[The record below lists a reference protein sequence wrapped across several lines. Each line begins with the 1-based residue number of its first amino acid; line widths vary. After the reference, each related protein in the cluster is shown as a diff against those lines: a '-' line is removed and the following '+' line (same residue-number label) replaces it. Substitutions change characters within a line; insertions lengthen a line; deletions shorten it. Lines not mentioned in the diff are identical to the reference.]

1 MSHSGYFKRSS
12 CLMAVALVFSLSA
25 VAVAQRPAR
34 SPSDTV
40 REFYKAMRE
49 KRFREAFALSIYKPA
64 IDGLSDQEFQ
74 SLRPQFKALKDK
86 DFEALRPTYRA
97 LSAQEFE
104 ELRPDFNNMAAAI
117 PDRVEINGEQISADI
132 ATVFIKV
139 TSLEDPVGKPEPVTL
154 ILVSGE
160 WIIGT
165 REDQEVVKK
174 AGNKFFLN
182 ARIDTHH
189 GEVTSMMSRITVAEL
204 IYSQAHNGA
213 FGDLPAL
220 IAAGLIPKDIEGT
233 ESTGYRFR
241 LTVGKDS
248 KTYTVNAEPAQYG
261 RTGRLSYFMDSTGM
275 RSGDNA
281 GKPLT
286 VKPEP
291 N

>member
-1 MSHSGYFKRSS
+1 MFHARYLKRSS
-12 CLMAVALVFSLSA
+12 CLMAVALVFALFSSPA
-25 VAVAQRPAR
+25 VTVAQRPAR

-64 IDGLSDQEFQ
+64 IDGLSE
-74 SLRPQFKALKDK
+74 
-86 DFEALRPTYRA
+86 
-97 LSAQEFE
+97 QEFE
-104 ELRPDFNNMAAAI
+104 ELRPDFNNMALAI
-117 PDRVEINGEQISADI
+117 PDKVEINGEQISADI
-132 ATVFIKV
+132 ATVFVKV

-154 ILVSGE
+154 ILVGGE

-165 REDQEVVKK
+165 REDLEVVKK

-213 FGDLPAL
+213 FGDLAAL
-220 IAAGLIPKDIEGT
+220 ITAGLIPKDIEGT

-241 LTVGKDS
+241 LTLGKDA

-261 RTGRLSYFMDSTGM
+261 RTGRLSYFMDSNGM

-281 GKPLT
+281 GKPLS
-286 VKPEP
+286 VKSEP